1 MYCPKFWE
9 NDIPRNINKIKC
21 GDLDISFLITHK
33 QKGLQ
38 LLLYLLYNY
47 LTESVC
53 CHVEIKIVYQ
63 LGALRRHY
71 LYVAIVIDKCTLSSA
86 GSCARHSHVEQWM
99 ILIVVSN
106 VT

>member
-1 MYCPKFWE
+1 MIFIQDK
-9 NDIPRNINKIKC
+9 NSC
-21 GDLDISFLITHK
+21 GDLDTISFLITHK

-38 LLLYLLYNY
+38 LLLPLLQLSNR
-47 LTESVC
+47 ESVC
-53 CHVEIKIVYQ
+53 CRVEIKIVNQ
-63 LGALRRHY
+63 LGALRRHF
-71 LYVAIVIDKCTLSSA
+71 LYVAISIDKCTLSSA